1 MRAIVTIPPHADFLA
16 EVAAHP
22 MTVGL
27 RLNTVMPIAVP
38 HEVILRRLAALGP
51 PLWVDLKGRQLR
63 VVQAAMPPFTALQV
77 SHRVEVGLPADLY
90 LNDGREHA
98 RVIAIDGD
106 RLILDRSPRR
116 MIGPG
121 ESVNIVAPDLTG
133 IAATTDQSGG
143 WATLRLTGPA
153 GAAALAR
160 LVPVDL
166 SAAAFP
172 LGHAARAPLGHMQA
186 VLMRPAADVVEVMV
200 FRSMARTAWHE
211 IEVALRALAA
221 RAALA

>member
-1 MRAIVTIPPHADFLA
+1 MPELIAKTALQGQAPLTLAATTLA
-16 EVAAHP
+16 EADPGAVTSVALFPGQAKAAAKALKP
-22 MTVGL
+22 LGLTFPAPNRMVEKDGL
-27 RLNTVMPIAVP
+27 RLVWT
-38 HEVILRRLAALGP
+38 
-51 PLWVDLKGRQLR
+51 GRD
-63 VVQAAMPPFTALQV
+63 QAF
-77 SHRVEVGLPADLY
+77 
-90 LNDGREHA
+90 
-98 RVIAIDGD
+98 
-106 RLILDRSPRR
+106 LI
-116 MIGPG
+116 GG
-121 ESVNIVAPDLTG
+121 AAPDLTG

-221 RAALA
+221 REALA